1 METLLFTAE
10 QNSSILSNYGDTNS
24 FGPAAKTA
32 FDFTPLFEDTMFSMI
47 PSILLLLAMPYRI
60 FALRGQRPKVA
71 RGGFLYD
78 SKLLFMV
85 VFAAMNLVLLAM
97 HALSSSERTKVT
109 IAAATLTFVCTLGLC
124 VLSHLEHIRSI
135 RPSAILNGYLVLT
148 LIFDIARLRTLF
160 ISHASRSIAGCFA
173 SMVGVKIMVL
183 LTEATEKRGI
193 LLEPY
198 QNLSPEET
206 SGIYSRSVFFWL
218 NWLMATGF
226 SRILQN
232 NDLYP
237 IDREM
242 SSAVLREQMQQ
253 TWNASPKDSSRALF
267 WAVLRANIKP
277 FLVCIIPRLS
287 QSAFRYAQPFLLSRT
302 ISFANDLS
310 QPEEIGWALT
320 GAFFF
325 VLLGLALSNGWY
337 YHMTYRLITSIRG
350 SLISIIYAKTVDL
363 NITALDDSVA
373 VTLMSNDAQA
383 ICNGFQ
389 LIHEFWAVPMELIVA
404 IYLLSRQLGVAC
416 LAPAILA
423 LISAVGILAIAN
435 LMGEAQKKWM
445 KSIQTRV
452 DVTATML
459 GSMKSVKMLGFSD
472 WLGGMVQGLRVTELL
487 VASLFRKLLIVRVF
501 LANLLEVLA
510 PFATLAFY
518 TIVLVSKGRVLD
530 AETAYTVLTLIS
542 LLSSPMNDMIRTI
555 PSMNAAMAS
564 LNRIQVYLRS
574 DERRDNRLYLQEAST
589 STSVNPSLEEEGIQ
603 LQSHANTAYNQHSRL
618 IVARDVSFS
627 WTNDEKPVVRD
638 VNFSVSTGQL
648 CIVIGP
654 VGCGKSTLL
663 KGILGETLSTKGFL
677 YTNFEECAFV
687 DQTPWIRNATLRD
700 NIIGLS
706 DFDEEWY
713 KTVVKGC
720 ALDQDVAILPK
731 GHCKWNFI
739 DLLFEVYFNQCY
751 SHQSWNFWYI
761 PLGWPE
767 TALSSCPC
775 RICAQKC
782 CSSR

>member
-1 METLLFTAE
+1 M
-10 QNSSILSNYGDTNS
+10 
-24 FGPAAKTA
+24 
-32 FDFTPLFEDTMFSMI
+32 
-47 PSILLLLAMPYRI
+47 
-60 FALRGQRPKVA
+60 
-71 RGGFLYD
+71 
-78 SKLLFMV
+78 
-85 VFAAMNLVLLAM
+85 
-97 HALSSSERTKVT
+97 
-109 IAAATLTFVCTLGLC
+109 
-124 VLSHLEHIRSI
+124 
-135 RPSAILNGYLVLT
+135 NGYLLLT

-160 ISHASRSIAGCFA
+160 ITNASRSIAGCFA
-173 SMVGVKIMVL
+173 SMVGVKAMVL
-183 LTEATEKRGI
+183 FAEATEKRAI

-206 SGIYSRSVFFWL
+206 SGIYSRSFFFWL
-218 NWLMATGF
+218 NWLMTTGF
-226 SRILQN
+226 RRLLQN

-237 IDREM
+237 VDREM
-242 SSAVLREQMQQ
+242 SSAVLRGKMQQ
-253 TWNASPKDSSRALF
+253 AWDASPKEGSRALF

-277 FLVCIIPRLS
+277 LLVCIVPRLS

-310 QPEEIGWALT
+310 QSEDIGWGLT

-337 YHMTYRLITSIRG
+337 YHMTYRMMTSVRG

-363 NITALDDSVA
+363 SITALDDSVA
-373 VTLMSNDAQA
+373 VTLMSSDTQA

-404 IYLLSRQLGVAC
+404 VYLLSRQLGVAC
-416 LAPAILA
+416 VAPAILA
-423 LISAVGILAIAN
+423 LLSSVSILALAN
-435 LMGEAQKKWM
+435 IMGKAQKSWM

-459 GSMKSVKMLGFSD
+459 GSMKSVKMLGFTE
-472 WLGGMVQGLRVTELL
+472 WLSEMVQELRVTELF
-487 VASLFRKLLIVRVF
+487 VAGLFRKLLIVRVF
-501 LANLLEVLA
+501 LANLLNVLA

-518 TIVLVSKGRVLD
+518 AIVLVSQGRVLD

-555 PSMNAAMAS
+555 PMMNAAMAS
-564 LNRIQVYLRS
+564 LNRIQGFLMS
-574 DERRDNRLYLQEAST
+574 DTRRDNRLNLNDTST
-589 STSVNPSLEEEGIQ
+589 STSIDPPSGEEYIE
-603 LQSHANTAYNQHSRL
+603 LQSRAKTTHPQHSQL

-627 WTNDEKPVVRD
+627 WTHDEKPAVRD
-638 VNFSVSTGQL
+638 VNFSVSHGHL

-677 YTNFEECAFV
+677 YTSFEECAFV
-687 DQTPWIRNATLRD
+687 DQTPWIRNATMRN

-720 ALDQDVAILPK
+720 ALDQDIAILPN
-731 GHCKWNFI
+731 GHCM
-739 DLLFEVYFNQCY
+739 Q
-751 SHQSWNFWYI
+751 
-761 PLGWPE
+761 
-767 TALSSCPC
+767 
-775 RICAQKC
+775 
-782 CSSR
+782 